1 MKSSYAPS
9 IRSLLMLLVS
19 ACIVPAFLLA
29 GILIAYDL
37 HLARTN
43 FIRSAMAIA
52 RANTMEV
59 DKEFATVAAALSAL
73 STSPSFAANNLDAFH
88 VQAADLLVRQNIF
101 NIVLEDNRGQ
111 QLMNTLMPSG
121 HPLPLERD
129 DQALKAIHQHRT
141 MHISNLFTGPLSK
154 RQLVSVG
161 VLLVNRAGE
170 ENILS
175 GTVPTARF
183 GEILQ
188 HQNYPEYWI
197 ASILDRNGKI
207 VARSADM
214 ERHIGTLAMPE
225 VLKRM
230 REQPEGTFETSTL
243 DGKPIL
249 AVLARAQ
256 NSGWTVAIGIPL
268 QVLNNETVN
277 RLRMLVSVTMVTLGA
292 GLFLAWKIG
301 TRIRDAMNGLIS
313 PALAL
318 GSGQEV
324 RSINHGLREANA
336 VGLALSKA
344 SAMLLAA
351 THQANHDAL
360 TGLAN
365 RVMLHSFLVRQL
377 SLCCRM
383 GTPLAVLYLDLD
395 GFKLVNDIHGH
406 AVGDELLKQAAERLV
421 SRLRKSDLAAR
432 MGGDEFAIVLVN
444 STASDTLKVIAI
456 IDAMMKLPYE
466 INGVSLV
473 AAASVGHASYP
484 ECGATPE
491 RLLDMADQAMY
502 EQKSHRKKSAA
513 GTAAVLPQ
521 A

>member
-1 MKSSYAPS
+1 
-9 IRSLLMLLVS
+9 MLLVS

-43 FIRSAMAIA
+43 FIRSAMALA
-52 RANTMEV
+52 RANTMEI

-73 STSPSFAANNLDAFH
+73 STSPSFAANNLEAFH
-88 VQAADLLVRQNIF
+88 VQAADVLVRQNIF

-111 QLMNTLMPSG
+111 QLMNTVIPSG
-121 HPLPLERD
+121 HPLPSERD
-129 DQALKAIHQHRT
+129 DQALRAIHQHRT

-161 VLLVNRAGE
+161 MLLVNRAGE

-175 GTVPTARF
+175 GTVPATRF
-183 GEILQ
+183 EEILH

-214 ERHIGTLAMPE
+214 ERYIGKPAVPE

-230 REQPEGTFETSTL
+230 REQPAAILETSTL

-249 AVLARAQ
+249 TVLARAQ

-268 QVLNNETVN
+268 EVLNNETVN
-277 RLRMLVSVTMVTLGA
+277 RLWMLVSVTIATLGA

-301 TRIRDAMNGLIS
+301 TRIGDAMQGLIA

-324 RSINHGLREANA
+324 QSINHGLREANE
-336 VGLALSKA
+336 VGLALTKA
-344 SAMLLAA
+344 STMLQAA

-365 RVMLHSFLVRQL
+365 RVMLQSFLVRQL
-377 SLCCRM
+377 SLCCSM

-406 AVGDELLKQAAERLV
+406 AAGDELLKLAAERLI

-432 MGGDEFAIVLVN
+432 IGGDEFAIVLVN
-444 STASDTLKVIAI
+444 STPADTLKVISI
-456 IDAMMKLPYE
+456 IEAMMKLPYE
-466 INGVSLV
+466 INGVSLI

-484 ECGATPE
+484 ECGSTAE
-491 RLLDMADQAMY
+491 RLLDMADQSMY
-502 EQKSHRKKSAA
+502 EQKSLRKKR
-513 GTAAVLPQ
+513 
-521 A
+521 